1 MELVL
6 LENLKEG
13 IKKGGKERKAKKLA
27 TNRPHQTANQCTQ
40 QHKNITSP

>member
-13 IKKGGKERKAKKLA
+13 IKMGGKERKAKKLA
-27 TNRPHQTANQCTQ
+27 TNRPHQTANQHTQ
-40 QHKNITSP
+40 QHENSTFP